1 MNEIPMNALFGVL
14 LIAALSSVTTLVLA
28 FFTWRAL
35 LAVNAESTVR
45 SSALMAAVSKLP
57 TLEETRSI
65 NRELLEST
73 QEEMTAAVRAAL
85 PADLTPSMVMET
97 LERVG
102 VHVPPPLPVLPD
114 PELQAITADFIGQGI
129 ALAEETARQNLKA
142 GKPYAGIDKRRV
154 CLNYVRDR
162 LREKGLEYPESR
174 LALDL
179 EKELAL
185 MRLPSQRKRQR

>member
-1 MNEIPMNALFGVL
+1 MNALFGVL